1 MSGNDPR
8 SAAAR
13 SVRAKPE
20 LPRDLIALPEA
31 PARRNRRSK
40 GERLRQLT
48 DRLRQHSSLDEV
60 DDPPPPTPPP
70 AAAAS
75 PGLQR
80 PQARA
85 IVGSYIQRTIPFRSA
100 SFSLVSHP
108 HFNFHTNRQH

>member
-1 MSGNDPR
+1 
-8 SAAAR
+8 
-13 SVRAKPE
+13 VRAKPE

-60 DDPPPPTPPP
+60 DDLPPPTTPPP
-70 AAAAS
+70 ASAAS
-75 PGLQR
+75 PALQR

-100 SFSLVSHP
+100 SFSLVSFIP
-108 HFNFHTNRQH
+108 